1 MEAIAGRL
9 RLPADETT
17 IGGLLVFAAEAGFGT
32 LAIFGKLA
40 AAAGLSTS
48 TLLLFRFVVA
58 TITIWAVFG
67 FRGRAQLLSGRALWI
82 ALAIGTTYGVMNG
95 LFFEGLAYLSAG
107 LTAIVFYTYPVHV
120 FVLATV
126 ALDERLT
133 RLKTLALGVAVAGV
147 GLIAGA
153 NPTRADPFGIVLV
166 LLAAVA
172 YAIYTTGIRATLS
185 SVDAGTL
192 TATALIATTLSILPY
207 GVLTG
212 GLSVPVGIE
221 QWLIVFG
228 IGLIGTAA
236 PIVLFFRGL
245 DRIEASH
252 ASIIGT
258 SEPMATVLFG
268 VALLG
273 ETITPIII
281 LGGGFVLC
289 GVLLIQRESRSTG
302 TVDESQSRARIHCPS

>member
-1 MEAIAGRL
+1 MKAIACRL

-17 IGGLLVFAAEAGFGT
+17 TGGLLVFAAEAGFGT

-58 TITIWAVFG
+58 TITVWAVFG

-82 ALAIGTTYGVMNG
+82 ALAIGTMYGVMNG

-126 ALDERLT
+126 ALDERVT
-133 RLKTLALGVAVAGV
+133 RLKMLALGVAVAGV

-153 NPTRADPFGIVLV
+153 NPTGTDLFGIGLV

-185 SVDAGTL
+185 SVDAGAL

-258 SEPMATVLFG
+258 SEPMATVLLG

-281 LGGGFVLC
+281 AGGALVLV
-289 GVLLIQRESRSTG
+289 GVVLIQRESRRAE
-302 TVDESQSRARIHCPS
+302 TVTQ

>member
-58 TITIWAVFG
+58 TITVWAVFG
-67 FRGRAQLLSGRALWI
+67 FRRRAQLLSGRALWI
-82 ALAIGTTYGVMNG
+82 ALAIGTMYGVMNG
-95 LFFEGLAYLSAG
+95 LFFEGLASLSAG

-120 FVLATV
+120 FVLTTV
-126 ALDERLT
+126 ALDERVT
-133 RLKTLALGVAVAGV
+133 RLKMLALGVAVAGV
-147 GLIAGA
+147 GLIVGA
-153 NPTRADPFGIVLV
+153 NPTGADLFGIVLV

-172 YAIYTTGIRATLS
+172 YAIYTTGIRTTLS

-192 TATALIATTLSILPY
+192 TATALLATTLSILPY

-258 SEPMATVLFG
+258 SEPMVTVLLG
-268 VALLG
+268 VALLD
-273 ETITPIII
+273 ETITPIVI

-302 TVDESQSRARIHCPS
+302 TVA